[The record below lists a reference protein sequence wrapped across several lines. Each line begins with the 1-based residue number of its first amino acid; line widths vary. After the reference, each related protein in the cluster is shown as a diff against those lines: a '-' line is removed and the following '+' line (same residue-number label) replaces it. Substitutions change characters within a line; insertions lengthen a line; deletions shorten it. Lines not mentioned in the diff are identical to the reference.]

1 MGPLRSQQ
9 EFWKYISLVVQ
20 LSIRMRGEQL
30 VSQGIK
36 VVRRASDKRQGNE
49 NTQATISYIKEL
61 PTNYQQ

>member
-20 LSIRMRGEQL
+20 LSIRMCGEQL
-30 VSQGIK
+30 SQGIM

>member
-30 VSQGIK
+30 SQGIM